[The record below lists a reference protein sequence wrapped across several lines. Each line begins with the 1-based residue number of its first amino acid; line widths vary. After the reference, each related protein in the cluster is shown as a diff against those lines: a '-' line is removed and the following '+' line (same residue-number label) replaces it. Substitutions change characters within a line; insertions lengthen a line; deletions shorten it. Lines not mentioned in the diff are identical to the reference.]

1 MVDSGSLRHATEQ
14 GFVAPLGKPL
24 FRPFDE
30 ASVHIVAWNGSPDRV
45 DVGGGGIQSF
55 GFLRAGKQ
63 MLPANK
69 TGRRRWLLI
78 PSPIVRGR

>member
-1 MVDSGSLRHATEQ
+1 MVDSGSLGHATEQ

-55 GFLRAGKQ
+55 GFLRARKQ
-63 MLPANK
+63 ML
-69 TGRRRWLLI
+69 LLLK
-78 PSPIVRGR
+78 PVEEDGCLSPLRE